1 MQRSLVTS
9 VGMFGCGGRHWEAK
23 HATVPAF
30 SVEAHSFVRSF
41 CPECHDLMVAAT
53 QSQHVD
59 KNVVR
64 HWWSCESC
72 GHEFRTT
79 VQLPALPVE
88 ACQHAMA

>member
-1 MQRSLVTS
+1 MER
-9 VGMFGCGGRHWEAK
+9 

-30 SVEAHSFVRSF
+30 SVQPCKFVRAF
-41 CPECHDLMVAAT
+41 CPECHDLLVAAT

-59 KNVVR
+59 LDVVR

-79 VQLPALPVE
+79 VQLPALKGE
-88 ACQHAMA
+88 ARHGAVGMMA